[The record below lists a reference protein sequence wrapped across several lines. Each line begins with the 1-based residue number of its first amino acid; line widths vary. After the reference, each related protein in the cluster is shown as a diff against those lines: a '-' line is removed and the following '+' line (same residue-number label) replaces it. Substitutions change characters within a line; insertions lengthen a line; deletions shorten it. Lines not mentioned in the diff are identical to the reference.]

1 MSNVPRQWSEQVKL
15 EDTENTM
22 EAVPAGEGGRPR
34 RGLSLRSRY
43 ERASWQ
49 MWMMLEKTLQSPLD
63 YKEIK
68 PVNPKGNQ
76 S

>member
-1 MSNVPRQWSEQVKL
+1 MSNVPRQWSEQVQL

-43 ERASWQ
+43 SWQ
-49 MWMMLEKTLQSPLD
+49 MWP
-63 YKEIK
+63 Y
-68 PVNPKGNQ
+68 
-76 S
+76 